1 MAQTPNNMAALA
13 STADA
18 PPAPPTDQIPALT
31 YEVVKPEDQDARIAA
46 LKLVADSV
54 AQQRQTAG
62 RAIIFHPAVISAVVL
77 LIALAAQYIDWTV
90 MITTG
95 MGVVMAGLLGVRLL
109 TAHYISL
116 AEEINFGWLNG
127 TEKEGEGSGG
137 LSDPSKSGNNSGK
150 EVVHK
155 RTGSDGKN
163 ADPVIIISKW
173 GEEIMGAV
181 VLRFVNKERKG
192 YVRAYTVRLKYRR
205 KGVGEGLLEEA
216 VKYVWGKGGRAV
228 EFDEAHASESEA
240 FSLGSRSQLTKKNL
254 TDSKMILPSF
264 FNGVFKR
271 NEKRVQDQLAHV
283 VEAQR
288 KEKSSR

>member
-1 MAQTPNNMAALA
+1 MASVA

-18 PPAPPTDQIPALT
+18 PAAPPTDGIPALT
-31 YEVVKPEDQDARIAA
+31 YEVVNPEDQDARIAA

-62 RAIIFHPAVISAVVL
+62 RAIIFNPAVMASVVL
-77 LIALAAQYIDWTV
+77 LIAVAAQYIDWTI

-109 TAHYISL
+109 TSPYISL

-127 TEKEGEGSGG
+127 TAKEGEGSGG
-137 LSDPSKSGNNSGK
+137 LSDPSNGGAAGASGNNASNEK
-150 EVVHK
+150 ELVAHK

-163 ADPVIIISKW
+163 GDPVIIISKW

-181 VLRFVNKERKG
+181 VLRFVKKERKG
-192 YVRAYTVRLKYRR
+192 YVRAYTVRLKYRK

-216 VKYVWGKGGRAV
+216 VRYVWGKGGRAV
-228 EFDEAHASESEA
+228 EFDAAHAS
-240 FSLGSRSQLTKKNL
+240 
-254 TDSKMILPSF
+254 
-264 FNGVFKR
+264 
-271 NEKRVQDQLAHV
+271 
-283 VEAQR
+283 
-288 KEKSSR
+288 KS